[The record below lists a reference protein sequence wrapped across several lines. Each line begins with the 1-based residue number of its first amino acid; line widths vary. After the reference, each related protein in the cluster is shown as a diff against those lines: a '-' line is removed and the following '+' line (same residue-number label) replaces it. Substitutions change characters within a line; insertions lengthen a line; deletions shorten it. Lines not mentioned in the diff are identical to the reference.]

1 MKKLFSFPLCALI
14 IVLTVISCTVEKPV
28 TKEPAKTVIVTQENK
43 NIQLDKGLVVHYK
56 FDDAASPALDSS
68 GRGNDGIVFPGKDLP
83 MIDSSNP
90 KIGAAVAK
98 LDHNN
103 TMFVNLNSDANFK
116 PSSDDDGLTFSLWV
130 YKTQKDTAIN
140 QVVMHTFDM
149 APDFTNG
156 ESEFYLS
163 VDAPGEHKV
172 AGYVYFS
179 HPLSTDYHTYSIG
192 QKWDSHA
199 DLPGTG
205 KKTGA
210 LGINNWNHIV
220 VVKDKRAWN
229 MYINGIQVE
238 STTYLSM
245 TFFPAYF
252 RIGQAIPT
260 DGSFKGYID
269 DFRLY
274 ERALNMDEIQALAAQ

>member
-1 MKKLFSFPLCALI
+1 MKKLLTLALCALI
-14 IVLTVISCTVEKPV
+14 TALTVTSCTVEKTV
-28 TKEPAKTVIVTQENK
+28 TTDPENTLIVTQENK
-43 NIQLDKGLVVHYK
+43 SIRLDKGLVVHYK

-68 GRGNDGIVFPGKDLP
+68 GRGNHGIVFPGKDLP

-90 KIGAAVAK
+90 RIGSGVAK

-103 TMFVNLNSDANFK
+103 TMFVNLNSDADFK
-116 PSSDDDGLTFSLWV
+116 PSTDSDGLTFSLWV
-130 YKTQKDTAIN
+130 YKTQMDSAIN
-140 QVVMHTFDM
+140 QVVLHTFDM

-156 ESEFYLS
+156 ESEFYLN
-163 VDAPGEHKV
+163 VDGPGEHKV

-192 QKWDSHA
+192 QKWDSHVS
-199 DLPGTG
+199 LPGRG
-205 KKTGA
+205 QKTGA

-220 VVKDKRAWN
+220 VVKEKRAWN

-252 RIGQAIPT
+252 RIGQAITT

-274 ERALNMDEIQALAAQ
+274 DRALHIDEIKTLSAQ